1 MGSILENI
9 ASHLYSGEEDD
20 VSRLVRAALDEGIAP
35 PKILSDGLIVGMD
48 QVGKAFKCGDMF
60 VPEVLASAR
69 AMAAGM
75 QILRPQL
82 AGTSANLLG
91 TCVIGTVEG
100 DLHDIGKNLV
110 KMMLEGAGFEVVD
123 MGTNVKPDAF
133 VAAVQQHKAR
143 LLAMSALLTT
153 TMPKMKAT
161 LNALEEAGIRDR
173 VSVIIGGAPVTSD
186 YAKQIGADG
195 FARDSAVA
203 VDVARRLV
211 AQVA

>member
-9 ASHLYSGEEDD
+9 ASHLYAGEDED
-20 VSRLVRAALDEGIAP
+20 VGRLVRAALDEGIAP
-35 PKILSDGLIVGMD
+35 QEVLSDGLIAGMD
-48 QVGKAFKCGDMF
+48 QVGRSFKCGDMF

-75 QILRPQL
+75 QVLRPL
-82 AGTSANLLG
+82 LTSAGVQTVG

-110 KMMLEGAGFEVVD
+110 KMMLEGAGFEIVD
-123 MGTNVKPDAF
+123 LGVNVKPDAF
-133 VAAVQQHKAR
+133 VAAVQQHQAR

-161 LNALEEAGIRDR
+161 LDALQEAGIRDQ
-173 VSVIIGGAPVTSD
+173 VFVIVGGAPVTSD

-195 FARDSAVA
+195 FGRDSAVA

-211 AQVA
+211 AQAA

>member
-1 MGSILENI
+1 MGSILEKI
-9 ASHLYSGEEDD
+9 ATHLYDGEEED
-20 VSRLVRAALDEGIAP
+20 VGRLVRAALAEGIAP
-35 PKILSDGLIVGMD
+35 SKILSDGLIAGMD
-48 QVGKAFKCGDMF
+48 QVGKAFKSGDMF

-82 AGTSANLLG
+82 TGSSAALLG

-110 KMMLEGAGFEVVD
+110 KMMLEGAGFEIVD
-123 MGTNVKPDAF
+123 LGINVKPDAF
-133 VAAVQQHKAR
+133 VAAVKQHKAS

-173 VSVIIGGAPVTSD
+173 VSVIVGGAPVTSD

-211 AQVA
+211 AQPA

>member
-1 MGSILENI
+1 MGSILEKI
-9 ASHLYSGEEDD
+9 ASQLCAGEDGD
-20 VSRLVRAALDEGIAP
+20 VTRLVRAALDEGIAP
-35 PKILSDGLIVGMD
+35 QEVLSNGLIAGMD
-48 QVGKAFKCGDMF
+48 QVGQAFKCGDMF

-75 QILRPQL
+75 QVLRPRL
-82 AGTSANLLG
+82 TGASAHTVG

-110 KMMLEGAGFEVVD
+110 KMMLEGAGFEIVD
-123 MGTNVKPDAF
+123 LGINVKPAAF

-153 TMPKMKAT
+153 TMPKMKST
-161 LNALEEAGIRDR
+161 LAALQEAGIRDR
-173 VSVIIGGAPVTSD
+173 VFVIVGGAPVTSD
-186 YAKQIGADG
+186 YARQIGADG
-195 FARDSAVA
+195 FGRDSAVA

-211 AQVA
+211 AQAA